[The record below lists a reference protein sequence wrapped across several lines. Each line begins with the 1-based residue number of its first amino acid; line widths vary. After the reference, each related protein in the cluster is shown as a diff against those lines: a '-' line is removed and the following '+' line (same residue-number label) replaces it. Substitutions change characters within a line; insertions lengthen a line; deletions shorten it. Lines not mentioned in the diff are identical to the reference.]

1 MAGNLVLPGD
11 PEFEQ
16 WIVGE
21 DGIRRPRG
29 TVQEDPTK
37 VAVHICK
44 DGFRPA
50 LCGAFGN
57 QPPQAWPKWARW
69 VRLDGK
75 IYLSNCHKCQTLAGA
90 TEQPGEWR

>member
-1 MAGNLVLPGD
+1 MSGNLVFPGD
-11 PEFEQ
+11 REFDQ

-37 VAVHICK
+37 VAVHICR
-44 DGFRPA
+44 DGFSPA

-57 QPPQAWPKWARW
+57 QPPKAWPAWARW
-69 VRLDGK
+69 VRLTGK
-75 IYLSNCHKCQTLAGA
+75 IYLANCHKCQRLAGY
-90 TEQPGEWR
+90 TESPGEWR